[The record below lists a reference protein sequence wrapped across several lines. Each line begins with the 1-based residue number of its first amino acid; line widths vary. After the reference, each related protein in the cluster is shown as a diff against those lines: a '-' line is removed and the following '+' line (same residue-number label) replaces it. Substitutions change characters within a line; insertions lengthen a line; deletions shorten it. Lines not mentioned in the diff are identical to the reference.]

1 MQDMPRYVGPL
12 SEPVAL
18 DALVQC
24 QEDSIV
30 SKTLVKRGGGNIT
43 AFAFAAGQGLS
54 EHTAPFDAL
63 VVALEGRGEITLE
76 GRTYILENGQA
87 LLMPAGIPHAL
98 TAREPFK
105 MLLIMI
111 KA

>member
-1 MQDMPRYVGPL
+1 MPRYVGPL

-18 DALVQC
+18 ASLVEW

-54 EHTAPFDAL
+54 EHTAPFDAM
-63 VVALEGRGEITLE
+63 VVAVEGRGEITLE
-76 GRTYILENGQA
+76 GCTRTLENGQA
-87 LLMPAGIPHAL
+87 LLMPAGVPHSVM
-98 TAREPFK
+98 AREAFK

>member
-18 DALVQC
+18 GSLVQC

-54 EHTAPFDAL
+54 EHTAPFDAM

-87 LLMPAGIPHAL
+87 ILMPAGIPHAVM
-98 TAREPFK
+98 AREPFK

>member
-1 MQDMPRYVGPL
+1 MPRYVGPL

-18 DALVQC
+18 DGLVQC

-54 EHTAPFDAL
+54 EHTAPFDAI

-76 GRTYILENGQA
+76 GRTYVLENGQA

-98 TAREPFK
+98 MAREPFK